1 MPPPP
6 DPATDDEDRSKAR
19 IDECR
24 AALLADANDV
34 LRERPDLRLVGFVIE
49 PDAPEMI
56 LIRQILPANRTP
68 PNSGFVG
75 VVERALAVR
84 ILGVVAPALLDWL
97 EAGDGVALRSLP
109 VVYLAR
115 TGMRTATLRWLAGA

>member
-1 MPPPP
+1 MTPPP
-6 DPATDDEDRSKAR
+6 DPAADDDRRSAAR

-24 AALLADANDV
+24 AALFAEANDV

-49 PDAPEMI
+49 PDAPEGI
-56 LIRQILPANRTP
+56 LIRQLLPANSTP
-68 PNSGFVG
+68 RAGGFVG

-84 ILGVVAPALLDWL
+84 ILGVVAPALLDWV
-97 EAGDGVALRSLP
+97 EAEEGVAMRELP

-115 TGMRTATLRWLAGA
+115 TGTRTAALRWLASE